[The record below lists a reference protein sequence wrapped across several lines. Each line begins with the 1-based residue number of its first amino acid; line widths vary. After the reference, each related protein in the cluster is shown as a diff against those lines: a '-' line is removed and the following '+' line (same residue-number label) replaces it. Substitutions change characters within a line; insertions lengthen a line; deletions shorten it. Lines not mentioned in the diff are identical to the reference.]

1 MGSNSVS
8 LMRATDELMTGMV
21 ILLNKDYITLISL
34 AKVVLS
40 QNLNI
45 MPLNQAFVLYS
56 AFFKLS

>member
-1 MGSNSVS
+1 VGSNSVS

>member
-21 ILLNKDYITLISL
+21 ILLNNDYITLISL